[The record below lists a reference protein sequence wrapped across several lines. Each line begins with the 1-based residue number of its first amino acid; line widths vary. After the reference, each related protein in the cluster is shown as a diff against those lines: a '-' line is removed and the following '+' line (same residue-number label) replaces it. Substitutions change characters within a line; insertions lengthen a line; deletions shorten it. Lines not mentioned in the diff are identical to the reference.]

1 MKVQVT
7 KDGHASTAEVF
18 ISHMEPEEFLA
29 EFPYLDTGINISKK
43 KTKKVTVAE
52 VIFDG
57 ASSTAVSVCHKNDDF
72 RRHKGSSSAL
82 SRALKQHPNL
92 RQREAKDTRR
102 QIFEQMFRSEP
113 SPYAEL
119 EELIKGRP
127 ELVRKL
133 IAVARENS

>member
-1 MKVQVT
+1 MKVQVNEG
-7 KDGHASTAEVF
+7 GHKTIAEVF
-18 ISHMEPEEFLA
+18 ISHMEPTDFLK
-29 EFPYLDTGINISKK
+29 EFPDLDTGINISKK
-43 KTKKVTVAE
+43 NTKKVTVAE
-52 VIFDG
+52 VVFDG
-57 ASSTAVSVCHKNDDF
+57 ASSTAVSVCSKINNF

-82 SRALKQHPNL
+82 SRALKQHPSL
-92 RQREAKDTRR
+92 RQKQSKDARR

-133 IAVARENS
+133 ITVARENS